1 MQWCSSRAFSPS
13 LCQVCHGILVETRQ
27 VRIMCHFYCLRTI
40 VTADY
45 SYRVIATI
53 RAYPMNYYPYLRG
66 NISDM
71 LAMRDTAKLMAR
83 HNFTPIIEPNPD
95 HLSGVSYTIR
105 QLNVEKVKPI
115 VMLNPRSE
123 KTNRSEFSIS
133 DYQEQFGESNEYTL
147 GLQLH
152 PDLSSDQALEICSKV
167 GDRKIALVHSG
178 FQEINGFVDKI
189 RSYPNVTTNIFIDSD
204 CGKLYMEKFDFLPA
218 SVLIRDGIRYR
229 SEYRRSPAFEFFS
242 DLHITYGKEKVVG
255 FGDFLAVGR
264 ETKKHRY
271 PEGFYSINLTYFE
284 PERDNAMFVYH
295 FQSDTDA
302 SPKSTGALF
311 LSALSNLVRT
321 LDSPYSKISSTKAIE
336 KFRKLNEIQR
346 YPGVSFVRQL
356 ILTHHIETLS
366 QYEKQNGDV

>member
-1 MQWCSSRAFSPS
+1 M
-13 LCQVCHGILVETRQ
+13 
-27 VRIMCHFYCLRTI
+27 
-40 VTADY
+40 
-45 SYRVIATI
+45 
-53 RAYPMNYYPYLRG
+53 
-66 NISDM
+66 SDL
-71 LAMRDTAKLMAR
+71 LAMHDTAKLMAR

-123 KTNRSEFSIS
+123 KINRSELSIP

-204 CGKLYMEKFDFLPA
+204 CGKLYMEKFNFIPE
-218 SVLIRDGIRYR
+218 SVLIRDGVRYR
-229 SEYRRSPAFEFFS
+229 SEHSRYAAFEFFS

-264 ETKKHRY
+264 EVRKYKY
-271 PEGFYSINLTYFE
+271 PESSYSIDLTYLE

-295 FQSDTDA
+295 FRSDTDA
-302 SPKSTGALF
+302 RPKSTGALF
-311 LSALSNLVRT
+311 LNALSNLVRT
-321 LDSPYSKISSTKAIE
+321 LDSPHSKISSTKAIE
-336 KFRKLNEIQR
+336 QFRKLNEINK
-346 YPGVSFVRQL
+346 YPGVSYVRQL
-356 ILTHHIETLS
+356 ILTHHLETLT
-366 QYEKQNGDV
+366 QYNKQKGDV